1 MTIGSVLAKTT
12 GYAGLAAI
20 AYDAHKLGQVRAG
33 EYKREA
39 ISASGLDAYMDSKT
53 LDKPSV
59 LMSKIQ
65 DARFNAEMKGNLFN
79 GVRNAFNSVTGYCKG
94 VAESL
99 VSNVVPLALTAA
111 TILTKGKVSKGAA
124 IGLAA
129 YGACDV
135 AKNAFGVGKSHY
147 LK

>member
-1 MTIGSVLAKTT
+1 MILFIYKNVLLKNICLCYTYYGGNMYEYIK
-12 GYAGLAAI
+12 GY
-20 AYDAHKLGQVRAG
+20 V
-33 EYKREA
+33 
-39 ISASGLDAYMDSKT
+39 
-53 LDKPSV
+53 
-59 LMSKIQ
+59 
-65 DARFNAEMKGNLFN
+65 KGI
-79 GVRNAFNSVTGYCKG
+79 C
-94 VAESL
+94 ESL

-135 AKNAFGVGKSHY
+135 AKNAFGVGKNHY